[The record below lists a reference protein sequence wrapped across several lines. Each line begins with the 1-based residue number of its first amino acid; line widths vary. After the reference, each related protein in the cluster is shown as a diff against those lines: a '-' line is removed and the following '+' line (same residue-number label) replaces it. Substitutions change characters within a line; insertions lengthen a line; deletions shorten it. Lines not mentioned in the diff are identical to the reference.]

1 MGTYHFFAY
10 YYYIARCI
18 YLYQKYKIMVNNV
31 MWYVLNVCIIVLLLV
46 VFFTLKD
53 SLKSNE
59 EVAVKISSISDS
71 LSKLDIKCT
80 IEE

>member
-1 MGTYHFFAY
+1 
-10 YYYIARCI
+10 
-18 YLYQKYKIMVNNV
+18 MVNNV